1 MTLHNPE
8 GQSKLNP
15 KSEADARHS
24 SQLLQQLTV
33 GIYHTDAFGHLLY
46 ANPAF
51 CRFIG
56 LDWEQ
61 LSGRSIQSLIAA
73 DYQAQYAQQVDLLL
87 KTGRPNLEPFL
98 KDGASGDPSDSSTGD
113 SSTDKPSTED
123 LSTDSST
130 GALSSQLSTEQ
141 TTEIHLEQQYLLQNG
156 QSGWAKVILSVT
168 ALDTPLDRTS
178 DVITGHQPTKYQPAQ
193 ILAVVLPCNF
203 QGNPFNQSEL
213 RRSEEKFAKT
223 FRSNPDA
230 ISIATLSDSRY
241 IDINDG
247 FLRMFEYRREEVIGH
262 TCFELN
268 LWLHIA
274 DAETV
279 RQRLISEQAIRGQ
292 EYQCRTQ
299 SGRPILVLYSAELI
313 TLDNEPCILAFR
325 KDITE
330 YRRTER
336 LMVQQAERDRL
347 LTQMTQRIRQSLDLD
362 EILNTA
368 VLEIRQILKT
378 DRVIVYQIPAEGDGE
393 VIVESVD
400 SHWPSMMGQI
410 IADPAGM
417 ADPHALAAEHGDSFD
432 ELEQFGSELPE
443 LEYTHLLEQFSVQ
456 SNLVIP
462 IFAGDVSWGFLEVH
476 HCSARRQWQPW
487 EVNLLTQL
495 SDQLSIAI
503 QQSQLYMKLREA
515 NHELQRIALLDGL
528 TRIANRRCFNS
539 QLEQEWRRS
548 AREQQPLS
556 LLLCDIDYFKPYND
570 HYGHPAGDQCL
581 IDVAQA
587 LVRASRRPAD
597 LVARYGGEE
606 FAVILPNTNQSGAVR
621 VAQAMKTQIK
631 RLNIPHKFS
640 KISPRITMSMGIATI
655 IPRPNSSYEPLIK
668 AADDALYAAKLQG
681 RDRISCYRWNQQTN
695 ALTSD

>member
-15 KSEADARHS
+15 MQEDKDARHI
-24 SQLLQQLTV
+24 SQILKQLTI
-33 GIYHTDAFGHLLY
+33 GIYHADADGRLIY

-51 CRFIG
+51 CRFLG
-56 LDWEQ
+56 LDWPQ
-61 LSGRSIQSLIAA
+61 LSGQPIQSFI
-73 DYQAQYAQQVDLLL
+73 DVSYQSRYLQQVEALVAGHALPDPP
-87 KTGRPNLEPFL
+87 RDIPC
-98 KDGASGDPSDSSTGD
+98 DPSVIQVA
-113 SSTDKPSTED
+113 ER
-123 LSTDSST
+123 
-130 GALSSQLSTEQ
+130 
-141 TTEIHLEQQYLLQNG
+141 HLEQQYVRQDG
-156 QSGWAKVILSVT
+156 QRCWANVVLSVAVSEPPFPPADRLDLVSSSSVSQAANAQT
-168 ALDTPLDRTS
+168 AS
-178 DVITGHQPTKYQPAQ
+178 V
-193 ILAVVLPCNF
+193 LAVVLPKYPSVDTYNT
-203 QGNPFNQSEL
+203 EL
-213 RRSEEKFAKT
+213 RRSEEKYAKI
-223 FRSNPDA
+223 FRSTPDA
-230 ISIATLSDSRY
+230 ISIATLADGRY
-241 IDINDG
+241 IDINDSS
-247 FLRMFEYRREEVIGH
+247 LQMFGYGREEVIGH
-262 TCFELN
+262 TCVELN
-268 LWLHIA
+268 IWSHVA

-279 RQRLISEQAIRGQ
+279 RQLLISNQIIRGR
-292 EYQCRTQ
+292 EFKCRTR
-299 SGRPILVLYSAELI
+299 SGRQILVLYSAELI
-313 TLDNEPCILAFR
+313 TLHDEPCILAFR

-336 LMVQQAERDRL
+336 LMVQQAERDQL
-347 LTQMTQRIRQSLDLD
+347 LAQMTQRIRQSLDLD

-378 DRVIVYQIPAEGDGE
+378 DRVIVYCVPEQGDGE

-400 SHWPSMMGQI
+400 PQWSSMMGQM

-417 ADPHALAAEHGDSFD
+417 ASHNAVTIDQD
-432 ELEQFGSELPE
+432 ELHDADLENLGNELPE
-443 LEYTHLLEQFSVQ
+443 LEYTHLLERFDVQ

-528 TRIANRRCFNS
+528 TRIANRRCFNA

-581 IDVAQA
+581 VDVAQA

-606 FAVILPNTNQSGAVR
+606 FAVILPHTNQSGAIR
-621 VAQAMKTQIK
+621 VAQAMKSQIK
-631 RLNIPHKFS
+631 RLNIPHQFS
-640 KISPRITMSMGIATI
+640 QVSSRITMSMGIATM
-655 IPRPNSSYEPLIK
+655 IPQPNSSYEPLIK
-668 AADDALYAAKLQG
+668 AADEALYTAKLQG
-681 RDRISCYRWNQQTN
+681 RDRISCYRWHNKQN
-695 ALTSD
+695 VLTSE

>member
-1 MTLHNPE
+1 MALHNPE

-15 KSEADARHS
+15 MQENNDARH
-24 SQLLQQLTV
+24 LGRLIEQLTI
-33 GIYHTDAFGHLLY
+33 GIYHADADGRLVY

-51 CRFIG
+51 CRFLG
-56 LDWEQ
+56 LDWSQ
-61 LSGRSIQSLIAA
+61 LSGQPIQSFI
-73 DYQAQYAQQVDLLL
+73 DVSYQSQYVQQVAALVAHHSRLD
-87 KTGRPNLEPFL
+87 TPGNISP
-98 KDGASGDPSDSSTGD
+98 DSPV
-113 SSTDKPSTED
+113 KQV
-123 LSTDSST
+123 
-130 GALSSQLSTEQ
+130 A
-141 TTEIHLEQQYLLQNG
+141 EIHVEQQYVRHDG
-156 QSGWAKVILSVT
+156 QRCWANVVLSV
-168 ALDTPLDRTS
+168 AVSKTPLPPAD
-178 DVITGHQPTKYQPAQ
+178 QPSSASSQSVSQTASTQT
-193 ILAVVLPCNF
+193 ISVLAVVLPKH
-203 QGNPFNQSEL
+203 QSVETYSSSEL
-213 RRSEEKFAKT
+213 RRSEEKYAKI
-223 FRSNPDA
+223 FHSNPDA
-230 ISIATLSDSRY
+230 ISISTLADGRY
-241 IDINDG
+241 IDVNDS
-247 FLRMFEYRREEVIGH
+247 FLHMFEYGREEVIGH

-268 LWLHIA
+268 VWSHVGDI
-274 DAETV
+274 ETV
-279 RQRLISEQAIRGQ
+279 RQLLISNKLIRGQ
-292 EYQCRTQ
+292 EYKCRTRL
-299 SGRPILVLYSAELI
+299 GRQILVLYSAELI
-313 TLDNEPCILAFR
+313 TLNDEPCILAFR

-336 LMVQQAERDRL
+336 LMVQQAERDQL
-347 LTQMTQRIRQSLDLD
+347 LAQMTQRIRQSLDLD

-378 DRVIVYQIPAEGDGE
+378 DRVIVYCIPEQGDGE

-400 SHWPSMMGQI
+400 PQWPSMMGQM

-417 ADPHALAAEHGDSFD
+417 ANHSALAIDQD
-432 ELEQFGSELPE
+432 ELHEDDLENLANELPE
-443 LEYTHLLEQFSVQ
+443 LEYTHLLEQFDVQ

-528 TRIANRRCFNS
+528 TRIANRRCFNA

-581 IDVAQA
+581 INVAQA

-606 FAVILPNTNQSGAVR
+606 FAVILPNTNQSGAIQ
-621 VAQAMKTQIK
+621 VAQAMKLQIK

-640 KISPRITMSMGIATI
+640 QVSSQLTMSMGLATI
-655 IPRPNSSYEPLIK
+655 VPQPNSSYEPLIK
-668 AADDALYAAKLQG
+668 AADEALYTAKLRG
-681 RDRISCYRWNQQTN
+681 RDRISCYRWPNKQN
-695 ALTSD
+695 VLTSE

>member
-1 MTLHNPE
+1 MF
-8 GQSKLNP
+8 GYQ
-15 KSEADARHS
+15 RH
-24 SQLLQQLTV
+24 QV
-33 GIYHTDAFGHLLY
+33 I
-46 ANPAF
+46 
-51 CRFIG
+51 
-56 LDWEQ
+56 
-61 LSGRSIQSLIAA
+61 GRS
-73 DYQAQYAQQVDLLL
+73 
-87 KTGRPNLEPFL
+87 
-98 KDGASGDPSDSSTGD
+98 
-113 SSTDKPSTED
+113 
-123 LSTDSST
+123 
-130 GALSSQLSTEQ
+130 
-141 TTEIHLEQQYLLQNG
+141 
-156 QSGWAKVILSVT
+156 
-168 ALDTPLDRTS
+168 
-178 DVITGHQPTKYQPAQ
+178 
-193 ILAVVLPCNF
+193 
-203 QGNPFNQSEL
+203 
-213 RRSEEKFAKT
+213 
-223 FRSNPDA
+223 
-230 ISIATLSDSRY
+230 
-241 IDINDG
+241 
-247 FLRMFEYRREEVIGH
+247 
-262 TCFELN
+262 CFELN
-268 LWLHIA
+268 IWSHPA

-279 RQRLISEQAIRGQ
+279 RQLLISNQVIRSQ
-292 EYQCRTQ
+292 EYQCCTR
-299 SGRPILVLYSAELI
+299 SGHQILVLYSAELI
-313 TLDNEPCILAFR
+313 TLDDQPCILAFR

-378 DRVIVYQIPAEGDGE
+378 DRVIVYCIPDQGDGE

-400 SHWPSMMGQI
+400 PQWPSMMGQM

-417 ADPHALAAEHGDSFD
+417 ADQSALAIDQEELYGN
-432 ELEQFGSELPE
+432 ELESLGSELPE
-443 LEYTHLLEQFSVQ
+443 LEYTHLLEQFDVQ

-528 TRIANRRCFNS
+528 TRIANRRCFNT

-548 AREQQPLS
+548 AREQKPLS

-606 FAVILPNTNQSGAVR
+606 FAVILPNTNQSGAIR
-621 VAQAMKTQIK
+621 VAQAMKAQIK

-640 KISPRITMSMGIATI
+640 QVSSQITMSMGIATI
-655 IPRPNSSYEPLIK
+655 IPQPNSSYEPLIK
-668 AADDALYAAKLQG
+668 AADEALYTAKLQG
-681 RDRISCYRWNQQTN
+681 RDRISCYRWHKTKN
-695 ALTSD
+695 ALTSE

>member
-8 GQSKLNP
+8 GQFKPNP
-15 KSEADARHS
+15 IQENNARYIE
-24 SQLLQQLTV
+24 QLPEHLTV
-33 GIYHTDAFGHLLY
+33 GIYHTDTSGLLTY
-46 ANPAF
+46 ANSGF
-51 CRFIG
+51 CQFIG
-56 LDWEQ
+56 LDWPQ
-61 LSGRSIQSLIAA
+61 LAGQPVQSFVDAG
-73 DYQAQYAQQVDLLL
+73 YQAQYVQQVETLVTAFCAD
-87 KTGRPNLEPFL
+87 
-98 KDGASGDPSDSSTGD
+98 ASTH
-113 SSTDKPSTED
+113 KV
-123 LSTDSST
+123 
-130 GALSSQLSTEQ
+130 AEQ
-141 TTEIHLEQQYLLQNG
+141 AKEIHLEQQYVRPDG
-156 QSGWAKVILSVT
+156 QRCWAT
-168 ALDTPLDRTS
+168 
-178 DVITGHQPTKYQPAQ
+178 
-193 ILAVVLPCNF
+193 VVLSIASSSTLLSTADHPLPDGQQRAHQITPGIANVLVMVLPKRQRVETYSDF
-203 QGNPFNQSEL
+203 EL
-213 RRSEEKFAKT
+213 HRSEERFAKA
-223 FRSNPDA
+223 FHLNPDA
-230 ISIATLSDSRY
+230 ISISALSDGRY
-241 IDINDG
+241 IDINDS
-247 FLRMFEYRREEVIGH
+247 FLQMFGYQRDQVVGR

-268 LWLHIA
+268 IWSHAA
-274 DAETV
+274 DADDI
-279 RQRLISEQAIRGQ
+279 RQLLMANRVIRSH

-299 SGRPILVLYSAELI
+299 AGRQILVLYSAELI

-378 DRVIVYQIPAEGDGE
+378 DRVIVYCIPDQGDGE
-393 VIVESVD
+393 VIFESVD
-400 SHWPSMMGQI
+400 PCWPSMMGQV

-417 ADPHALAAEHGDSFD
+417 ADQSVLATDSNELYED
-432 ELEQFGSELPE
+432 ELESLGSELPE
-443 LEYTHLLEQFSVQ
+443 LEYTHLLERFDVQ

-462 IFAGDVSWGFLEVH
+462 IFAGDISWGFLEVH

-528 TRIANRRCFNS
+528 TRIANRRCFNT

-548 AREQQPLS
+548 AREQQPIS

-606 FAVILPNTNQSGAVR
+606 FAVILPNTNQAGAVR
-621 VAQAMKTQIK
+621 VAQAMKSQVK
-631 RLNIPHKFS
+631 QLDIPHKFS
-640 KISPRITMSMGIATI
+640 KISSRLTMSMGIATI
-655 IPRPNSSYEPLIK
+655 VPQPNSSYEPLIK
-668 AADDALYAAKLQG
+668 AADEALYAAKLQG
-681 RDRISCYRWNQQTN
+681 RDRISCYRWQQETN
-695 ALTSD
+695 ALTPE